1 MVFRFVEMLIFAEV
15 IISWIMPNSN
25 NEIVRIIRSLTEP
38 LLAPGR
44 KLQQRLSPD
53 LPLDFS
59 PFIALILLDLVKS
72 LIISIVLR

>member
-59 PFIALILLDLVKS
+59 PFIALILLDLIKS

>member
-25 NEIVRIIRSLTEP
+25 NEIIRVVRSLTEP

-44 KLQQRLSPD
+44 KLQQKLSPD